1 MSAEKPLLHIR
12 NLSVTYMAANPPVT
26 AVSDISLQ
34 VHRVGSGSYFI
45 EFATFFSSSKEILL
59 VSLNR

>member
-34 VHRVGSGSYFI
+34 VKQGEEFGDNRGIGVWKIYSGFI
-45 EFATFFSSSKEILL
+45 HYEAA
-59 VSLNR
+59 